1 MPRNIDRERKEERVR
16 LKKRSL
22 HELLNK
28 EIEKS
33 GTIIDSPRVDT
44 RLPVCLVSA
53 AGARPAG
60 QGRGSQTALTCP
72 FGVRRWCQVSRSGA
86 G

>member
-33 GTIIDSPRVDT
+33 GTIIDSPLVRGGVARL
-44 RLPVCLVSA
+44 RLPVPSVSA
-53 AGARPAG
+53 AGAR
-60 QGRGSQTALTCP
+60 
-72 FGVRRWCQVSRSGA
+72 
-86 G
+86 

>member
-33 GTIIDSPRVDT
+33 GTIIDSP
-44 RLPVCLVSA
+44 LVA
-53 AGARPAG
+53 V
-60 QGRGSQTALTCP
+60 LTCP
-72 FGVRRWCQVSRSGA
+72 SGVRCRCQVSRSGA
-86 G
+86 E